1 MEQVQAWATS
11 GSSDSLVNLG
21 DNVTSPKN
29 KTPKQVE
36 AHGTSGS
43 TWKKLMA
50 KKTFFTKKRKHFFW
64 AKNRGL
70 DLRHPKNIFF
80 AMGPCGKQATYFFG
94 FFLLFFLFCLDKKC
108 HHHH

>member
-36 AHGTSGS
+36 ARGTSGS

-50 KKTFFTKKRKHFFW
+50 KKLFLPKKE
-64 AKNRGL
+64 
-70 DLRHPKNIFF
+70 NIFS
-80 AMGPCGKQATYFFG
+80 GPKIGG
-94 FFLLFFLFCLDKKC
+94 LI
-108 HHHH
+108 

>member
-1 MEQVQAWATS
+1 MEQVQVWATS

-36 AHGTSGS
+36 ACGTSGS

-50 KKTFFTKKRKHFFW
+50 KKTFFTKKRKHFLPW
-64 AKNRGL
+64 ALVANKQPIFLAFFCSFFHFVWTKN
-70 DLRHPKNIFF
+70 
-80 AMGPCGKQATYFFG
+80 ATIITDNAEGGASNY
-94 FFLLFFLFCLDKKC
+94 K
-108 HHHH
+108 